1 MRDSGYDTAWDWG
14 ESSRD
19 YVDKF
24 LEGEK
29 NGTFLV
35 YHTGDCENLTLAI
48 RTNGE
53 NQFVK
58 IYHLDNLYGFAE
70 PLNFDSLEDAL
81 DAYNWSPTE
90 TGNTLIYPGIKPN
103 SPLRRTSSRSSRS
116 SLHEAT
122 PLTLLK
128 TLRCAAD
135 LKIDNGK
142 RYDGMQEENKS
153 LEMKLLELNNS
164 IDSTNCLIR
173 IVEAQIG
180 KQQEVFNRSSI
191 SSKEASNAFSTNYQ
205 NLTSRSSELSQEK
218 RQVMEARSSIQ
229 QEKIKVEKN
238 QASLYTEL
246 QQIVKEINAI
256 RRELLKRKPDLEA
269 FLECLLDEN
278 LRTTPEI
285 KTLRI
290 DKSAAENILNGSAD
304 GTFLVRTSKDPDKP
318 YIISVCYMSKVYH
331 FPVLQQEERFGLEED
346 TCIFVSIHEL
356 VNQYTKVCFSI
367 HDAKYGTLKLQQ
379 QQTQRQ

>member
-103 SPLRRTSSRSSRS
+103 
-116 SLHEAT
+116 
-122 PLTLLK
+122 
-128 TLRCAAD
+128 
-135 LKIDNGK
+135 
-142 RYDGMQEENKS
+142 
-153 LEMKLLELNNS
+153 KLLELNNS